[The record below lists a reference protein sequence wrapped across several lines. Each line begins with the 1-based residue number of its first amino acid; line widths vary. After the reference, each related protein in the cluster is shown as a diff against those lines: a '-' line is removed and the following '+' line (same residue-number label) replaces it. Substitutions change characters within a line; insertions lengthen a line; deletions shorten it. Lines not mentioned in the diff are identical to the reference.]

1 MGKLGME
8 RKRAR
13 QVDDER
19 RQVEVERCNRLIGQ
33 APCGPQQRAPLSN
46 ILRQAIQ
53 YVPQCPTIQQ
63 LRKST
68 FNSYL
73 HHSLSIGSPPIV
85 RPFFSAIPELFA
97 KMMHPSRQAFV
108 EDHPMDEVSH
118 HQIAAFQWSLPF
130 AQNITTARGST
141 DWCACT

>member
-8 RKRAR
+8 WKRAR

-46 ILRQAIQ
+46 IIRQAIQ
-53 YVPQCPTIQQ
+53 YVPQYPTIQQ

-73 HHSLSIGSPPIV
+73 PPQPLN
-85 RPFFSAIPELFA
+85 RQPSYCSSFFPL
-97 KMMHPSRQAFV
+97 QYLNC
-108 EDHPMDEVSH
+108 
-118 HQIAAFQWSLPF
+118 LP
-130 AQNITTARGST
+130 R
-141 DWCACT
+141 